1 MSEPG
6 WVQLTSPVPAA
17 SDCSASNPSA
27 ILPVAATAVPPPPGA
42 VTAATAP
49 GVDTVTGCVP
59 LVFPAAGVAVFAAGA
74 ARTALNVAAPV
85 EVPAPDPAVAAC
97 EGRATIEIR
106 AAAEPGADGGQDL
119 VIDVTAAIWPDC
131 TVAPPAAGRVTHA
144 TANKTAI
151 ASSAAPGRARRRIR
165 TRPPPST
172 AYPTRASAFP

>member
-6 WVQLTSPVPAA
+6 WVQLTTPVPDA

-74 ARTALNVAAPV
+74 GRGRPRRGAPRGGPAAAPAGGG
-85 EVPAPDPAVAAC
+85 P
-97 EGRATIEIR
+97 
-106 AAAEPGADGGQDL
+106 AAA
-119 VIDVTAAIWPDC
+119 
-131 TVAPPAAGRVTHA
+131 APPAA
-144 TANKTAI
+144 
-151 ASSAAPGRARRRIR
+151 P
-165 TRPPPST
+165 
-172 AYPTRASAFP
+172 